1 MVIVSSQEACKIFNC
16 SYSTLK
22 RRIKKH
28 IYPKPIR
35 NNMRLGF
42 NKEHIS
48 KFFQNHKNRASEP
61 ASLKWE

>member
-1 MVIVSSQEACKIFNC
+1 
-16 SYSTLK
+16 
-22 RRIKKH
+22 
-28 IYPKPIR
+28 
-35 NNMRLGF
+35 MRLGF